1 MVQLSVD
8 ALLTCP
14 ATIEPAPAPTELLKV
29 TVTFLQIAVGRMV
42 SPIVTIERQVDEFP
56 LLSVT
61 VRVTLFAPKLAQV
74 NEVGVMDV
82 VWIAQLS
89 VDPLLT

>member
-8 ALLTCP
+8 PLLTC
-14 ATIEPAPAPTELLKV
+14 ADTIEPAPAPVVLLNV

-42 SPIVTIERQVDEFP
+42 SPMVTTETQVDEFP

-61 VRVTLFAPKLAQV
+61 VMVTLFAPKLAQV
-74 NEVGVMDV
+74 NDVGVMDV
-82 VWIAQLS
+82 V
-89 VDPLLT
+89 